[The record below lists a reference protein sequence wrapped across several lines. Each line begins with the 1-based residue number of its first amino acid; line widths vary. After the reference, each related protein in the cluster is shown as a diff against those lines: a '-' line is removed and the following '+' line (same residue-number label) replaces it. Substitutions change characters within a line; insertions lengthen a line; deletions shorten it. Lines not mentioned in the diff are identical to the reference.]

1 MKNKVEIAAHT
12 LCCIHIHEVWCLSEH
27 DLLQDDSE
35 AVDIS
40 FLSSI
45 DRSSCHTEQLRCC
58 PQLISAELK
67 LTNLHRVKHGV
78 KINFKGTYTR

>member
-1 MKNKVEIAAHT
+1 MVLTAWTVDNS
-12 LCCIHIHEVWCLSEH
+12 EVRSCSEH

-45 DRSSCHTEQLRCC
+45 DRSSCH
-58 PQLISAELK
+58 A
-67 LTNLHRVKHGV
+67 
-78 KINFKGTYTR
+78 

>member
-1 MKNKVEIAAHT
+1 MLLWHNAPRNSIKTYHKSTRIIWLQKFTSSAHT
-12 LCCIHIHEVWCLSEH
+12 LWRVHIYEVRFLSEH

-45 DRSSCHTEQLRCC
+45 DRSSCHT
-58 PQLISAELK
+58 
-67 LTNLHRVKHGV
+67 
-78 KINFKGTYTR
+78 